1 MEENIKD
8 EKKENSVNNKKQ
20 LKTKKVGRLTFGIT
34 LILLGISIFIQSI
47 VSLDILK
54 YVLMMWP
61 LIFISLGIE
70 VIHYSRKEEIDLK
83 YDVWGT
89 ILIFII
95 LVSATTFSVINYGVN
110 KFLYND
116 NISEI
121 VAREAED
128 NTRTYNLS
136 GKVTLV
142 NLNDK
147 KIDVKIVE
155 DEKYEA
161 TKVTIRGKFNDNI
174 SDNSN
179 IISLLNGNYSVA
191 SIVDLDKFAEDKSEQ
206 IENEEN
212 TENSSSKDKKNVEYT
227 NFITIDKF
235 AKWIDSVEIN
245 IITNNKN
252 NINTNGEF
260 NIM

>member
-1 MEENIKD
+1 MENKRKEENETNLNSKSKV
-8 EKKENSVNNKKQ
+8 KKR
-20 LKTKKVGRLTFGIT
+20 KVGRLTFGIT

-70 VIHYSRKEEIDLK
+70 VIHYSRKEEVDLK
-83 YDVWGT
+83 YDVWGI

-110 KFLYND
+110 KLLYSDSIN
-116 NISEI
+116 EI
-121 VAREAED
+121 VTREAEE
-128 NTRTYNLS
+128 NTRTYTLS

-147 KIDVKIVE
+147 KIDVKIIE
-155 DEKYEA
+155 DEKFDA
-161 TKVTIRGKFNDNI
+161 TKVTIRGKFNDSI
-174 SDNSN
+174 ADNSN
-179 IISLLNGNYSVA
+179 MISLLNGNYSVG
-191 SIVDLDKFAEDKSEQ
+191 SIVDLDKFTENTSEQ
-206 IENEEN
+206 AEEEEEIES
-212 TENSSSKDKKNVEYT
+212 SSSKNKKKVEYT
-227 NFITIDKF
+227 NFITINKF
-235 AKWIDSVEIN
+235 TKWIDSVEIN

-252 NINTNGEF
+252 NISTNGEF